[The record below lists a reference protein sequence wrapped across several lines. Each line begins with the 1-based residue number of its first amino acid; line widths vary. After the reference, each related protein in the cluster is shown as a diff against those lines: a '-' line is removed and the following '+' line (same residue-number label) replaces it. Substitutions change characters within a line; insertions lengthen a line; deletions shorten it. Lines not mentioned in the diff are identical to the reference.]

1 MLYHPMLSPVTVQG
15 GFGGMSLNAILSLAI
30 YLTMF
35 IHEISS
41 ERGTRT
47 EHEHSFI

>member
-1 MLYHPMLSPVTVQG
+1 MLYHPMLSPVTVRG
-15 GFGGMSLNAILSLAI
+15 GFGGMSLNAILSLV